1 MEVDMDLKKLQ
12 KEIYKNKVDKGFNTT
27 DINKEFGLLQ
37 GEVGEAYDAY
47 RKGKGDLGEELA
59 DIAIYLLGLSEI
71 LGKDLEEEIK
81 NKVQINKN
89 RKYKDVN
96 GTKIKTEEQQKDKK
110 VKKKHRNSCVFM
122 LFYSNLML
130 IN

>member
-1 MEVDMDLKKLQ
+1 MDLKKLQ
-12 KEIYKNKVDKGFNTT
+12 KEIYQNKVDKGFNTT
-27 DINKEFGLLQ
+27 DVNKEFCLLY
-37 GEVGEAYDAY
+37 GEVGEVYDAY
-47 RKGKGDLGEELA
+47 RKGKDDLGEELA

-96 GTKIKTEEQQKDKK
+96 GTKIKKEE
-110 VKKKHRNSCVFM
+110 
-122 LFYSNLML
+122 
-130 IN
+130 